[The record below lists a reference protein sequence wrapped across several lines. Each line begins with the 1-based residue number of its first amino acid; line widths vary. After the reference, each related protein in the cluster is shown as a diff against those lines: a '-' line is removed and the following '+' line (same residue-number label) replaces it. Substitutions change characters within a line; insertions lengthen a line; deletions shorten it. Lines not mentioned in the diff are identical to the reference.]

1 MAGLHV
7 HPVHS
12 IRLRRQVR
20 DKGHFHRRGAAE
32 EPQRG
37 AGQQQPF
44 WDTGQLAGGTRKMLF
59 FYFFFF
65 KQQHKM
71 GWNHI

>member
-20 DKGHFHRRGAAE
+20 DEGHFHRRGAAE

-44 WDTGQLAGGTRKMLF
+44 WDTGQLVVQEKCGF
-59 FYFFFF
+59 FTFSFF
-65 KQQHKM
+65 KQQHKV
-71 GWNHI
+71 GWNNI